1 MECAPIIISVY
12 DRLDHLKKC
21 IKSLQQNELARY
33 SDLFVISDA
42 AYKQEH
48 VSQINEVRTYIK
60 SISGFKRVY
69 PVFREVNLG
78 GHKSVLTAFHD
89 VLQIYDSF
97 ISLEDDIVVSSD
109 FLQYMNEALVFYKDE
124 KRIFS
129 ICGFKAPF
137 LLPKGYGEDV
147 YFYPCNSPWGIG
159 TWKDR
164 WESVNHDYFDRYSE
178 LKKDPKK
185 YKAFTSIGFY
195 IKGILQAD
203 SRKEIVAGDLRIYYH
218 MFQHNIVQSFLLS
231 PKLKIGDLM
240 GLVNIVV
247 IKMFGG
253 QNLSWMREISQP
265 SLSHLMDITK
275 NYFKTI
281 ENFKIGLMVG
291 RLQNG

>member
-203 SRKEIVAGDLRIYYH
+203 SRKEIVAGD
-218 MFQHNIVQSFLLS
+218 
-231 PKLKIGDLM
+231 
-240 GLVNIVV
+240 
-247 IKMFGG
+247 
-253 QNLSWMREISQP
+253 
-265 SLSHLMDITK
+265 
-275 NYFKTI
+275 
-281 ENFKIGLMVG
+281 
-291 RLQNG
+291 

>member
-109 FLQYMNEALVFYKDE
+109 FLQHQPTDSDSFPTDNSCCRVELHSV
-124 KRIFS
+124 FS
-129 ICGFKAPF
+129 IHQ
-137 LLPKGYGEDV
+137 LERV
-147 YFYPCNSPWGIG
+147 S
-159 TWKDR
+159 T
-164 WESVNHDYFDRYSE
+164 H
-178 LKKDPKK
+178 
-185 YKAFTSIGFY
+185 
-195 IKGILQAD
+195 
-203 SRKEIVAGDLRIYYH
+203 H
-218 MFQHNIVQSFLLS
+218 QS
-231 PKLKIGDLM
+231 
-240 GLVNIVV
+240 
-247 IKMFGG
+247 
-253 QNLSWMREISQP
+253 
-265 SLSHLMDITK
+265 
-275 NYFKTI
+275 
-281 ENFKIGLMVG
+281 
-291 RLQNG
+291 

>member
-1 MECAPIIISVY
+1 M
-12 DRLDHLKKC
+12 
-21 IKSLQQNELARY
+21 QQNELARY

-178 LKKDPKK
+178 LKKIQRSIKRLLLLVFIS
-185 YKAFTSIGFY
+185 KAFY
-195 IKGILQAD
+195 KQILE
-203 SRKEIVAGDLRIYYH
+203 K
-218 MFQHNIVQSFLLS
+218 
-231 PKLKIGDLM
+231 KL
-240 GLVNIVV
+240 
-247 IKMFGG
+247 
-253 QNLSWMREISQP
+253 
-265 SLSHLMDITK
+265 
-275 NYFKTI
+275 
-281 ENFKIGLMVG
+281 
-291 RLQNG
+291 